1 MRSKFST
8 ALFFSVCAGI
18 SIVALTSACSYG
30 PWDDD
35 EDNRPGTVIIN
46 PSGPSYPDYA
56 SNVPNECDA
65 VWSSTYKF
73 SNGDDEDTIKYSN
86 YKCYDKKPAR
96 YMTSCSAEDCSQVPV
111 FVHYGLAEKLGENF
125 TVHVEAFDNSNF
137 NGYPV
142 GKVEVSH
149 FKAEAGSW
157 KETELW
163 LPEGNFYIRAFLSNE
178 ESPNMPYQFGDM
190 VLIRDQPVGIFG
202 VLSGAEV
209 VRVDYR
215 KRYTDPV
222 AIHLDQLFKKPGT
235 EPETNAR
242 LRTIVKFPA
251 DYVVVAGKEVRVE
264 LHKTIDFEAAPVSS
278 MEIKSELFMIQG
290 QAGKAEV
297 VSPSLDVGA
306 YFVRVYFD
314 ENQNDFYDEGEMEAV
329 LGGTTPERV
338 SIEKDHTRSVTL
350 ELKTN

>member
-1 MRSKFST
+1 MKSKLSPSLMISMIAGFSLT
-8 ALFFSVCAGI
+8 AL
-18 SIVALTSACSYG
+18 TACSYG
-30 PWDDD
+30 PWDKD
-35 EDNRPGTVIIN
+35 EEKGDTVIIS
-46 PSGPSYPDYA
+46 PGYPDGTKPDDG
-56 SNVPNECDA
+56 SSNECEA

-73 SNGDDEDTIKYSN
+73 NDDGDTDTIKHSKYM
-86 YKCYDKKPAR
+86 CYDKKPAK
-96 YMTSCSAEDCSQVPV
+96 YMTICAAENCSQVPV
-111 FVHYGLAEKLGENF
+111 FVHYGLADKLGDNF

-178 ESPNMPYQFGDM
+178 ESPNMPYNFGDM
-190 VLIRDQPVGIFG
+190 VLIRDQPVGVFG

-209 VRVDYR
+209 VHVDYR

-222 AIHLDQLFKKPGT
+222 SVHLDQLFKKPGT
-235 EPETNAR
+235 EHETNAR

-264 LHKTIDFEAAPVSS
+264 LHRTIDFEAAPVAA
-278 MEIKSELFMIQG
+278 MTIKSELFMIQG

-297 VSPSLDVGA
+297 VSQSMEVGA

-314 ENQNDFYDEGEMEAV
+314 ENQNDFFDDGEMEAV
-329 LGGTTPERV
+329 FGGAIPERV

-350 ELKTN
+350 ELKKD